1 MIISWRRFWGQLKL
15 WKPMLLGMMSLC
27 MSKTHSSAY
36 GAIETLYQS
45 SFCRLNIPFP
55 LKRQPC
61 DQIST
66 LLHLLSLS
74 KDICPS
80 VIQETA
86 SRCPPTI
93 HYMKCHSTHMHISPM
108 YIFPSVMLG
117 IEPVALYTLL
127 SHSANW
133 QSSAAVEWLTAHKA
147 KTVTIWPFT
156 GNKYQEGSGPVLQK
170 EEAAVLS

>member
-1 MIISWRRFWGQLKL
+1 
-15 WKPMLLGMMSLC
+15 MLLGMMSLC

-117 IEPVALYTLL
+117 IEPRGSLMPGKRSTTELPL
-127 SHSANW
+127 
-133 QSSAAVEWLTAHKA
+133 QSSTYILYL
-147 KTVTIWPFT
+147 ISRLPIM
-156 GNKYQEGSGPVLQK
+156 PCLI
-170 EEAAVLS
+170 